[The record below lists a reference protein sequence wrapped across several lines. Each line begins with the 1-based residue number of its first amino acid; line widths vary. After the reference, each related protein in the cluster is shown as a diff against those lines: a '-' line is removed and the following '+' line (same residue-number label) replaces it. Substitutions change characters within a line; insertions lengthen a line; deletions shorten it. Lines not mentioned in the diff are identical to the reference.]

1 MDDEA
6 RVNELLDKLLAE
18 HDPKTE
24 PVEEF
29 LGAQFDYG
37 LAFVHFPEGNGGLDV
52 APRLQA
58 VVNQRIAAA
67 GAPVG
72 AARNA
77 IGFGMGAPTIVT
89 HGTEEQK
96 KKYLRPL
103 FTGEEM
109 WCQLFS
115 EPGAGSDVAGLSTR
129 RCATATSGS

>member
-24 PVEEF
+24 SAEEF

-37 LAFVHFPEGNGGLDV
+37 LAFVHYPAGHGGLEV

-58 VVNQRIAAA
+58 VVNQRLTAA
-67 GAPVG
+67 GAPVA

-89 HGTEEQK
+89 HGT
-96 KKYLRPL
+96 
-103 FTGEEM
+103 
-109 WCQLFS
+109 
-115 EPGAGSDVAGLSTR
+115 
-129 RCATATSGS
+129 